1 MNEGSEAVQ
10 GETKEQKFAR
20 LATKRTQAA
29 LQKIRLLGNLTGS
42 SYAYTPEQAARIV
55 GALRAAVGAVEA
67 KLNRVRG
74 SQAVD
79 TAFKDVDWDALE
91 ASWKDYMGG

>member
-29 LQKIRLLGNLTGS
+29 LQKIRLITNLTGS
-42 SYAYTPEQAARIV
+42 SYAYTPDQAAKIV
-55 GALRAAVGAVEA
+55 GALRAAVNVVEA
-67 KLNRVRG
+67 KFNRIRG
-74 SQAVD
+74 TQGAETS
-79 TAFKDVDWDALE
+79 FSL
-91 ASWKDYMGG
+91 